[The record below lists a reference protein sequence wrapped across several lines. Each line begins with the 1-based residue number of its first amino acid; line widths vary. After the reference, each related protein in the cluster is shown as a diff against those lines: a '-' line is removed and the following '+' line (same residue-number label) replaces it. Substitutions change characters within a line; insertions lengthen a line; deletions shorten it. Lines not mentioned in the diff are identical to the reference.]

1 MKPFKLFLLVVA
13 GAFMITLALLTVD
26 RQSALMYAAEGTVSG
41 RLQLSLKTCSIY
53 IKIYIRRVCFK

>member
-41 RLQLSLKTCSIY
+41 RLQLFIENLLDLH
-53 IKIYIRRVCFK
+53 